1 MADEANLDQFEA
13 VLAEA
18 APRFDPLAQA
28 DRVLD
33 NTAFYD
39 FSFYEFLFPTETGY
53 QGGLSEQALATLD
66 DFQVEGGAQLASL
79 MLEVLVR
86 VEQVV
91 RYEVRR
97 LRRRDWAEGEV
108 IQDLLED
115 FYLFRSSTLPGV
127 LAAYETEIDDGLGG
141 LFLEFL
147 AEAIASYLR
156 SHIYQAYPNFYAF
169 WSTWSIYFEREYDLW
184 HEAVQPPVEVSPTT
198 PAREPL
204 PSGPGT
210 IDDDPSVEA
219 AERAREKNPDIKLP

>member
-184 HEAVQPPVEVSPTT
+184 HEAVQHPVEVSPTT

-204 PSGPGT
+204 PSGPG
-210 IDDDPSVEA
+210 
-219 AERAREKNPDIKLP
+219 